1 MPLRLALEERSRYD
15 AVVFLAGDPRLLTGA
30 PSGDG
35 DPGPVR
41 HRPPSVYSFL
51 REYREAVNP
60 EARFV
65 FAALGAREMRAPE
78 QPGTSAFFPHANRVH
93 SNCMHFFF
101 FFQAAAGICRTPFAS
116 TWPAST
122 PSSPPLSSSSATET
136 FDLRGTTPKEAT
148 KSQIGSLY
156 TYCLPADGLSKRR
169 LSIQNE
175 VHSMNEM
182 GFNSR

>member
-15 AVVFLAGDPRLLTGA
+15 AVVFLAGDPRLLTGDG

-35 DPGPVR
+35 GPGPDR

-78 QPGTSAFFPHANRVH
+78 QPGIYVVFP
-93 SNCMHFFF
+93 
-101 FFQAAAGICRTPFAS
+101 T
-116 TWPAST
+116 
-122 PSSPPLSSSSATET
+122 
-136 FDLRGTTPKEAT
+136 
-148 KSQIGSLY
+148 
-156 TYCLPADGLSKRR
+156 
-169 LSIQNE
+169 
-175 VHSMNEM
+175 
-182 GFNSR
+182 